1 MIYRELGLEEA
12 ERIREID
19 GGCYIHRAWREVDGT
34 RKLVVIDWT
43 DYELPNGL
51 SWHIEHFEMSLSNGG
66 IAIGCF
72 DGNILVGYSVI
83 NSDLFGS
90 SKEYVLLDQLFVSKS
105 YRGTG
110 IGKEL
115 FNLSCELARKFTAK
129 KIYICAGSSEDT
141 IAFYLKIGCIEA
153 TEINQELY
161 EMDKNDYQLEY
172 VL

>member
-72 DGNILVGYSVI
+72 DGNILVGYS
-83 NSDLFGS
+83 NH
-90 SKEYVLLDQLFVSKS
+90 
-105 YRGTG
+105 
-110 IGKEL
+110 
-115 FNLSCELARKFTAK
+115 
-129 KIYICAGSSEDT
+129 
-141 IAFYLKIGCIEA
+141 
-153 TEINQELY
+153 
-161 EMDKNDYQLEY
+161 
-172 VL
+172 

>member
-1 MIYRELGLEEA
+1 MDIQ
-12 ERIREID
+12 I
-19 GGCYIHRAWREVDGT
+19 
-34 RKLVVIDWT
+34 
-43 DYELPNGL
+43 
-51 SWHIEHFEMSLSNGG
+51 
-66 IAIGCF
+66 
-72 DGNILVGYSVI
+72 I

-115 FNLSCELARKFTAK
+115 FNLSCELAKKYTAK